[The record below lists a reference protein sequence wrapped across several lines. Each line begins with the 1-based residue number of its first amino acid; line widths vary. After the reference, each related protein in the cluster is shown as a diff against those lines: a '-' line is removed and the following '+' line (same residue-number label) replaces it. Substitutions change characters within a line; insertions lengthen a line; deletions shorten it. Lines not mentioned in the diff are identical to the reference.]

1 MKKKNLH
8 RAGAAVLC
16 ALVLTACGNEAD
28 TGTPNRSSKD
38 MVSKSVD
45 ANTKEE
51 NKVGDTN
58 KGEDKVENAN
68 KTEEN
73 QVEDNQKEDTN
84 DSAIENKIEG
94 MPEEKKEEG
103 EDVNAPEIS
112 FEILSDIRTDS
123 EGNELIYAQY
133 PVFSVSGEGY
143 EALAAVLGAWNEEFK
158 NQAETFLEER
168 KEDAAWYRESVDT
181 SYQYGQKS
189 YVSISRCD
197 KEFVSILISWEEEA
211 GGPHPN
217 YYSEALNFFSQTGG
231 IAQLADIIT
240 VDDALKER
248 IKEGLHQDYQGLEFD
263 DTLLEKEIGDALA
276 NGIKDWYFVDGNI
289 CVFFPEGS
297 FGFGHA
303 EGSLGILIPAEI
315 KE

>member
-1 MKKKNLH
+1 MRKRNL
-8 RAGAAVLC
+8 RGAGTAVLC
-16 ALVLTACGNEAD
+16 ALVLAACGNGAD
-28 TGTPNRSSKD
+28 TGTTNLPSKD
-38 MVSKSVD
+38 VVNKAADTNKM
-45 ANTKEE
+45 EE
-51 NKVGDTN
+51 NKVEDTDGLA
-58 KGEDKVENAN
+58 GEN
-68 KTEEN
+68 KT
-73 QVEDNQKEDTN
+73 
-84 DSAIENKIEG
+84 EG

-103 EDVNAPEIS
+103 ENVNAPEIS
-112 FEILSDIRTDS
+112 FEILSDTRTDL

-143 EALAAVLGAWNEEFK
+143 EALAAVLGAWNEEFRS
-158 NQAETFLEER
+158 QADAFLEER
-168 KEDAAWYRESVDT
+168 KEDAVWYRESVDT

-217 YYSEALNFFSQTGG
+217 YYSEVLNFFSQTGG
-231 IAQLADIIT
+231 IVQLADIIT

-248 IKEGLHQDYQGLEFD
+248 IKEGLHQDYQELEFD

-289 CVFFPEGS
+289 CIFFPEGS

-303 EGSLGILIPAEI
+303 EGSLGILIPVEI

>member
-8 RAGAAVLC
+8 RVGAAVLC
-16 ALVLTACGNEAD
+16 ALVLAACGNEAD

-38 MVSKSVD
+38 MVNKAAD
-45 ANTKEE
+45 ANRTEE
-51 NKVGDTN
+51 NKVGDIN
-58 KGEDKVENAN
+58 KGEDNKV
-68 KTEEN
+68 
-73 QVEDNQKEDTN
+73 EDTN
-84 DSAIENKIEG
+84 DSAIENKTGGIPG
-94 MPEEKKEEG
+94 EKKKEG
-103 EDVNAPEIS
+103 ENVNAPEIS
-112 FEILSDIRTDS
+112 FEILSSTRTDL

-158 NQAETFLEER
+158 SQAETFLEER

-289 CVFFPEGS
+289 CIFFPEGS

-303 EGSLGILIPAEI
+303 EGSLGILIPEEI